1 VESVCSGV
9 TNETEILERLERANS
24 EQISHEVIGTDP
36 VRVRIENETPN
47 SRSDRTTHLVVVGN
61 DWIVSS
67 SPDYLYRG
75 LSDSAS
81 SSKEYRDADGSD
93 GVRES
98 NTVRFPDK
106 YMLYL
111 GVQDES
117 PLLRERVRSVVDVV
131 DWDDETPGPAESTES
146 GLTSNGIAGSAQDS
160 DERDDAQDPFQDFV
174 DSLVH

>member
-1 VESVCSGV
+1 V

-67 SPDYLYRG
+67 SPDHLYR
-75 LSDSAS
+75 D
-81 SSKEYRDADGSD
+81 
-93 GVRES
+93 
-98 NTVRFPDK
+98 TIDK